1 MKALFAILVLAIIL
15 LLVKIYKILDEYF
28 YF

>member
-1 MKALFAILVLAIIL
+1 MKALFAILVLAIIVM
-15 LLVKIYKILDEYF
+15 LVKIYKILDEYF